1 MLWQKKFTAASN
13 FSKFLRMVNRYEK
26 TKFWNLWFLGF
37 FCIFTMSYGFK
48 NVRIQNVVRIKNQFF
63 MPINHVK
70 EFSKSIHFS
79 HVSQIT
85 LCGAAICFSCI
96 KAWHQA
102 LFSIYYWAKTDQAQK
117 SLVSHLISVT
127 VQQASQCSK
136 SLFSTYVLFFL

>member
-1 MLWQKKFTAASN
+1 MAWKNWFFDFIEFFRIRS
-13 FSKFLRMVNRYEK
+13 FFGPFLRAHGSKKWPEPNKVIK
-26 TKFWNLWFLGF
+26 
-37 FCIFTMSYGFK
+37 
-48 NVRIQNVVRIKNQFF
+48 VKNQFF